1 MKTVSNTAKN
11 SGMWIR
17 HWPAASTHPYF
28 RTLNNDFF
36 IWACHI
42 LFTVISKFYGD
53 FELLALLYR
62 SRKFQ
67 MGIWLTNIFFR
78 LRDWFTGR
86 YYQFLINIS
95 VSIVLYSSLSLASW
109 KIFCISLKSY
119 AFSSAISCFWW
130 YVRLANNNKFS
141 QGVLLSS
148 RNVTLFIQHCFRLTC
163 QNRFCRV
170 WVIIRDWIRFR
181 WMITTS
187 MICCYRVKS
196 VWVIWL
202 EWYKKKM

>member
-119 AFSSAISCFWW
+119 AFSSAIFCFWW
-130 YVRLANNNKFS
+130 YVRLAS
-141 QGVLLSS
+141 LLINSAK
-148 RNVTLFIQHCFRLTC
+148 VYW
-163 QNRFCRV
+163 CRHG
-170 WVIIRDWIRFR
+170 R
-181 WMITTS
+181 
-187 MICCYRVKS
+187 
-196 VWVIWL
+196 
-202 EWYKKKM
+202 

>member
-86 YYQFLINIS
+86 YYRFLINIS

-109 KIFCISLKSY
+109 KIFCISLKFHCGY
-119 AFSSAISCFWW
+119 IHECLHAQSSFLNIYIYICIHTWIH
-130 YVRLANNNKFS
+130 VRS
-141 QGVLLSS
+141 P
-148 RNVTLFIQHCFRLTC
+148 
-163 QNRFCRV
+163 
-170 WVIIRDWIRFR
+170 
-181 WMITTS
+181 
-187 MICCYRVKS
+187 
-196 VWVIWL
+196 
-202 EWYKKKM
+202 